1 MKLVGLPKGRPM
13 LPPRRFHLRVPGEE
27 RHLAE
32 IRDFVQE
39 AGEKLLIPN
48 KVLANT
54 KLAVDEACTNV
65 VKHGYKG
72 GGAGDIDVTIVGN
85 GREFS
90 IEIRD
95 TGTNFDLRSVR
106 SPDLK
111 MYVET
116 RRKGGLGVFLMNQLM
131 DEVRYSGSGGRNTL
145 TMSKRLDR
153 APRRR
158 KRGAGP
164 RRSLRFTYTVR
175 AFGAL
180 TFLVAVGFGLI
191 HMQQAR
197 AVVSEMLTQARS
209 SGRTL
214 GTPAL
219 AALARPEPMSIDQ
232 TLLNQ
237 SIVAMRKA
245 HPEYD
250 ALRVVDAAGRVWGSD
265 RFEELFTRRSL
276 PELKPEGG
284 ASPPDGKTRVLYEPV
299 RPPGALAPAP
309 LVRGRPSGAGVR
321 NAPATPVGWVEI
333 TLREAAIGERIARAR
348 TDLAVIA
355 LFTLMLG
362 FAASALLIQIF
373 VKPIQTLSETVR
385 AIGEGTMV
393 ADIGSSGNEEI
404 DDIARAFN
412 EVTAK
417 FRAAQGHLM
426 EQERLQREMQVAQEI
441 QQTLLPRKVPEL
453 EGFEVGYL
461 YRAAK
466 EVGGDYFD
474 FLHVDERTE
483 GIVVADVSGKGVPG
497 SLVMTMIRTAL
508 RMEARGNRS
517 ASDVMA
523 KMNAFVTED
532 MKKGMFVTM
541 FYVVLD
547 SVTRDVSYASA
558 GHNPMIL
565 YRGQSDTT
573 YFLKPKG
580 IPVGINTPD
589 QDLFRKTISVEK
601 LRLRQDDMLVI
612 YTDGI
617 TEAMNTSRE
626 QFGEGRLLAAIKRYG
641 SLTPQEFA
649 DKLNQ
654 EIEDFTGGAPQND
667 DITLVAVKERVA
679 VEARHEGKRREL
691 LRLIEEDGIPVA
703 EACARL
709 QVATSTYYRI
719 RRRAGEI
726 GEEAAVQEPIARAR
740 FARASLEEEAAIL
753 NQVRLDPL
761 AGARKLL
768 NTMKAANLCRSELS
782 ERGVY
787 DVLRRHGINTREKR
801 LQMAQGAT
809 DNRMARLAEALQNA
823 PPGRTDSEGGGA

>member
-1 MKLVGLPKGRPM
+1 LIGFPKGRPM
-13 LPPRRFHLRVPGEE
+13 LPPRRFHLRVAGEE

-65 VKHGYKG
+65 VKHGYHG
-72 GGAGDIDVTIVGN
+72 TVGDIDVTIIGN

-95 TGTNFDLRSVR
+95 SGQNFDLRSVR

-131 DEVRYSGSGGRNTL
+131 DEVRYTGGGGANTL

-158 KRGAGP
+158 KKGAP
-164 RRSLRFTYTVR
+164 SRRSLRFMYTVR

-191 HMQQAR
+191 HMGQMRTVEAEVVAQAR
-197 AVVSEMLTQARS
+197 NGA
-209 SGRTL
+209 RTL
-214 GTPAL
+214 AAPAL
-219 AALARPEPMSIDQ
+219 AVLARPEPMSIDQ

-237 SIVAMRKA
+237 SVVAMRKA
-245 HPEYD
+245 HDEYD
-250 ALRVVDAAGRVWGSD
+250 ALRVLDASGRVWGSD
-265 RFEELFTRRSL
+265 HFEELFTRRSPPTLVSEAGRMTTDGKRRILYEAVRL
-276 PELKPEGG
+276 PG
-284 ASPPDGKTRVLYEPV
+284 ASLGKAPI
-299 RPPGALAPAP
+299 RPI
-309 LVRGRPSGAGVR
+309 
-321 NAPATPVGWVEI
+321 GWVEV
-333 TLREAAIGERIARAR
+333 TLRESAIGERIVHAR
-348 TDLAVIA
+348 TDLAIIA
-355 LFTLMLG
+355 LFTLVLG
-362 FAASALLIQIF
+362 FAASTLLIQIF

-426 EQERLQREMQVAQEI
+426 EQERMQREMQVAQEI

-474 FLHVDERTE
+474 FLHVDDRTE

-547 SVTRDVSYASA
+547 SVNRDVSYASA

-617 TEAMNTSRE
+617 TEAMNPARE
-626 QFGEGRLLAAIKRYG
+626 QFGEGRLLASLKKYG
-641 SLTPQEFA
+641 HHTPQEFA

-654 EIEDFTGGAPQND
+654 EIEEFTGGAPQND

-679 VEARHEGKRREL
+679 VEERHDEKNREL
-691 LRLIEEDGIPVA
+691 FRLIEMEGVPVA

-709 QVATSTYYRI
+709 QVAASTYYRLK
-719 RRRAGEI
+719 RRV
-726 GEEAAVQEPIARAR
+726 AAEGDGVLQEPSKRPR
-740 FARASLEEEAAIL
+740 FARSSLEEEAAIL
-753 NQVRLDPL
+753 DVVRRDPL
-761 AGARKLL
+761 AGAKRILGIL
-768 NTMKAANLCRSELS
+768 RAANHCRDELS

-787 DVLRRHGINTREKR
+787 DVLRRHGMNTREKR
-801 LQMAQGAT
+801 LQMAHDT
-809 DNRMARLAEALQNA
+809 SDNRMARLAEALHSA
-823 PPGRTDSEGGGA
+823 PPTQSTDSEGGEA

>member
-1 MKLVGLPKGRPM
+1 MIPRLGGRVQPT
-13 LPPRRFHLRVPGEE
+13 RRFHLRVAGEE

-72 GGAGDIDVTIVGN
+72 SAGEIDITIVGN

-90 IEIRD
+90 IELRD
-95 TGTNFDLRSVR
+95 TGKSFDLRNVK

-131 DEVRYSGSGGRNTL
+131 DEVRYSGGTDGNTL
-145 TMSKRLDR
+145 TMSKRLGKGV
-153 APRRR
+153 RRR
-158 KRGAGP
+158 KKGTVTK
-164 RRSLRFTYTVR
+164 RSLRFTYTVR
-175 AFGAL
+175 AFGAI
-180 TFLVAVGFGLI
+180 TFLVGVGFGLI
-191 HMQQAR
+191 HMQQVRSVNQETVA
-197 AVVSEMLTQARS
+197 QARS
-209 SGRTL
+209 GARTL
-214 GTPAL
+214 MAPAL

-237 SIVAMRKA
+237 AVVAMRNA
-245 HPEYD
+245 HREYQS
-250 ALRVVDAAGRVWGSD
+250 LRVLDVNGRVWGSD

-276 PELKPEGG
+276 PDPAARTGEAL
-284 ASPPDGKTRVLYEPV
+284 ADGRVRTLFEPIV
-299 RPPGALAPAP
+299 PPGPAAATA
-309 LVRGRPSGAGVR
+309 RPR
-321 NAPATPVGWVEI
+321 PVGWIEI
-333 TLREAAIGERIARAR
+333 DLREAAIAERIGRAR

-355 LFTLMLG
+355 LFTLVLG
-362 FAASALLIQIF
+362 FAASTLLIQIF
-373 VKPIQTLSETVR
+373 VKPIQTLSDTVR
-385 AIGEGTMV
+385 MIGEGTMV

-412 EVTAK
+412 EVTAQ

-426 EQERLQREMQVAQEI
+426 EQDRLQREMQVAQEI

-453 EGFEVGYL
+453 EGFEIGYL

-474 FLHVDERTE
+474 FLHVDDRTE
-483 GIVVADVSGKGVPG
+483 GVVVADVSGKGVPG

-547 SVTRDVSYASA
+547 SLNRTVSYASA

-565 YRGQSDTT
+565 YRAQSDTT

-601 LRLRQDDMLVI
+601 LRLRRDDMLVI

-617 TEAMNTSRE
+617 TEAMNLERD

-641 SLTPQEFA
+641 HLTPQEFS
-649 DKLNQ
+649 DRLNTEIQ
-654 EIEDFTGGAPQND
+654 EFTGGAPQND
-667 DITLVAVKERVA
+667 DITLVAVKERVEIESRMA
-679 VEARHEGKRREL
+679 EKRLELVRLVEEEGVP
-691 LRLIEEDGIPVA
+691 IG

-709 QVATSTYYRI
+709 RMTPSSYARLKRLRDAIAQGA
-719 RRRAGEI
+719 
-726 GEEAAVQEPIARAR
+726 EPVPEKKPR

-753 NQVRLDPL
+753 ELVRGEPLSGAKKILDAL
-761 AGARKLL
+761 R
-768 NTMKAANLCRSELS
+768 AANRCRDELS
-782 ERGVY
+782 ERGIY
-787 DVLRRHGINTREKR
+787 DVLRRHGLNTKEKR
-801 LQMAQGAT
+801 LQMAQGGT
-809 DNRMARLAEALQNA
+809 DNRMARLAEALHGA
-823 PPGRTDSEGGGA
+823 SPARPTDSEGGGA